1 MIKKY
6 ISISLMVELLLTIIG
21 IILIYEGYF
30 EIDILF
36 RAIIILMLMM
46 VYKWIGHK
54 IGIVRETYKIDFD
67 EILHSKERENSK
79 KVKERMI
86 KIFSSKIFK
95 KHKILYDIIFFAY
108 FILFPWNWISYIVIY
123 IYSKIF
129 GIKVWINGNKD
140 VLFKKYFNIDVK
152 SINLSLN
159 NNKIYKVY
167 NWVIK
172 YPILRLLLMPNK
184 IRMNIWKRK
193 SYMELLRVRY
203 LAYII
208 SVILLYYG
216 YYDFIN
222 GLNLWEKLSL
232 VYVYIAIIWPIIMY
246 LYIEYGDKH
255 LEYSLYLYPN
265 VNIYITNNSNSI
277 TWNLFGVYIKT
288 VNEVSNGYLFI
299 KYDFSSDDGM
309 KKDHY
314 RKINVDEK
322 SGLFILNLS
331 YEEIWRY
338 EKNYGV
344 SFFVYR
350 VLNLRMSYYQADKV
364 KKLYEIGVEKLGR
377 EVVEKEYLK
386 YVFRS
391 IEVYKYWLIL
401 MMDIRRLIGYKRE
414 DWILLPKNC
423 LANRYS
429 MDELSSEIKKEFDIA
444 IKISNKFVLS
454 NKLYNNL
461 LRNVGY
467 FFLNDF
473 DIIQI
478 DNTWEEWEREE
489 ILGIKESLMNK
500 LAKENK
506 NENGWSYWWEN
517 LEGREEWEKYDNE
530 YLESICREVEEYYIK
545 EYEKLEDKNV
555 LISNKQL
562 KKIKKIIKEDK

>member
-6 ISISLMVELLLTIIG
+6 INISLIVELLLTIIG
-21 IILIYEGYF
+21 IVLIYEGYF
-30 EIDILF
+30 DVSILIK
-36 RAIIILMLMM
+36 ALVILMLMM
-46 VYKWIGHK
+46 VYKWIGHRV
-54 IGIVRETYKIDFD
+54 GINIETHKIDFD
-67 EILHSKERENSK
+67 EILHSKETENSK
-79 KVKERMI
+79 KVKERMV

-108 FILFPWNWISYIVIY
+108 FILFPWNWVSYIIIY

-140 VLFKKYFNIDVK
+140 VLFKKYFNKDVK

-159 NNKIYKVY
+159 NNKIYKIY

-172 YPILRLLLMPNK
+172 YPILRLLLIPRK
-184 IRMNIWKRK
+184 IRKNIWKRK
-193 SYMELLRVRY
+193 SYVELLRVRY

-232 VYVYIAIIWPIIMY
+232 VYVYVAIIWPIIMY

-255 LEYSLYLYPN
+255 LEYGSFLYPN
-265 VNIYITNNSNSI
+265 VNIYAINSTNSI
-277 TWNLFGVYIKT
+277 TWNLFGVYIEA
-288 VNEVSNGYLFI
+288 VNEVSNGYLSF
-299 KYDFSSDDGM
+299 KYDFFGNNGI
-309 KKDHY
+309 KIDHY

-322 SGLFILNLS
+322 PSLFIINLS

-344 SFFVYR
+344 SFLAYR
-350 VLNLRMSYYQADKV
+350 ILNLRMSYYQADMV
-364 KKLYEIGVEKLGR
+364 KKLYEIGVKKLGR
-377 EVVEKEYLK
+377 EVVDKEYIK

-391 IEVYKYWLIL
+391 VEVYKYWLIL
-401 MMDIRRLIGYKRE
+401 MMDMRRLIGYKKE
-414 DWILLPKNC
+414 EWMLLPKNC
-423 LANRYS
+423 FAEYEDS
-429 MDELSSEIKKEFDIA
+429 DIKTKEELDD
-444 IKISNKFVLS
+444 KITIPEKFVLN

-461 LRNVGY
+461 LRNVNY

-473 DIIQI
+473 NIIQI
-478 DNTWEEWEREE
+478 NNLWEEWEREE

-500 LAKENK
+500 LAKESK
-506 NENGWSYWWEN
+506 SENSRDYWWG
-517 LEGREEWEKYDNE
+517 LEGREEFEEYDNE
-530 YLESICREVEEYYIK
+530 YLEGICREVEEYYFK

-562 KKIKKIIKEDK
+562 KKIKLIIENDK